1 MTWAQSPDMTR
12 RAQVYNG
19 QSSSYL
25 CAGKQQEFL
34 VLFIARARGRHSEH
48 SVVGQYEQGS
58 WGLETDLLKVLAISE
73 GQSLV
78 PAPSPEG

>member
-1 MTWAQSPDMTR
+1 MTR

-34 VLFIARARGRHSEH
+34 VLLIAGASWHSEH

-58 WGLETDLLKVLAISE
+58 WGLETGLLKVLVISK

-78 PAPSPEG
+78 PAPSPGG

>member
-1 MTWAQSPDMTR
+1 MTR

-34 VLFIARARGRHSEH
+34 TLLIAGASGRHSAH
-48 SVVGQYEQGS
+48 SVVGRYKQGS
-58 WGLETDLLKVLAISE
+58 WGLETGLLKVLAISE
-73 GQSLV
+73 GQSLI
-78 PAPSPEG
+78 PAPSPAG